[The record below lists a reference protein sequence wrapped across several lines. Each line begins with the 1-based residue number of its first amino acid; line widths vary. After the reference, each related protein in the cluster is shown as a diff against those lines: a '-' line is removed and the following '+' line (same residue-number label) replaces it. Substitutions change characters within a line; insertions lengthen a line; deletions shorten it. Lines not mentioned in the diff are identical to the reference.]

1 MLKLIGYNFEIQ
13 YKAGSENQAADA
25 LSRVPTCITL
35 MALSIQE
42 LRDLDEIYALVDDDV
57 FLSNIKKGLQ
67 HKPTAYPN

>member
-1 MLKLIGYNFEIQ
+1 
-13 YKAGSENQAADA
+13 
-25 LSRVPTCITL
+25 